1 MRDMKSLWERLIEIL
16 EKESAL
22 YRDILDLSRHKTNT
36 IVEGRVSQLEQL
48 TGVEQRLLLSVGGL
62 EQQREEVVDQL
73 ARRLGIPADELNIS
87 VAVEQAE
94 DELKE
99 KLVALKEEI
108 ENTLKD
114 LKEVNDLNSELI
126 KKSLE
131 YIDFS
136 INLIAGGP
144 EDVTYDAKKG
154 RDKGK
159 GASFFDQKV

>member
-1 MRDMKSLWERLIEIL
+1 MKGLWERLIEIL

-36 IVEGRVSQLEQL
+36 IVEGKVSQLEQL
-48 TGVEQRLLLSVGGL
+48 TGVEQKLLLNVGGL
-62 EQQREEVVDQL
+62 EQQREEVVGQL
-73 ARRLGIPADELNIS
+73 ARLLGIPADGLNIG

-94 DELKE
+94 DGFKE
-99 KLVALKEEI
+99 KLTALKDEI

-154 RDKGK
+154 RDKGE
-159 GASFFDQKV
+159 GASFLTKKCN

>member
-1 MRDMKSLWERLIEIL
+1 MKSLWERLVEIL

-22 YRDILDLSRHKTNT
+22 YRDILDLSRHKTST
-36 IVEGRVSQLEQL
+36 IVEGKVSQLEQL
-48 TGVEQRLLLSVGGL
+48 TGVEQRLLLNVGGL

-73 ARRLGIPADELNIS
+73 ARLLDIPADELNIS

-99 KLVALKEEI
+99 KLIALKDEI

-154 RDKGK
+154 RDKGE

>member
-1 MRDMKSLWERLIEIL
+1 MRDMKGLWERLIEIL

-36 IVEGRVSQLEQL
+36 IVEGKVSQLEQL
-48 TGVEQRLLLSVGGL
+48 TGVEQKLLLNVGGL
-62 EQQREEVVDQL
+62 EQQREEVVGQL
-73 ARRLGIPADELNIS
+73 ARLLDIPADELNIS

-94 DELKE
+94 DGFKE
-99 KLVALKEEI
+99 KLTALKDEI

>member
-1 MRDMKSLWERLIEIL
+1 MKSLWERLIEIL

-48 TGVEQRLLLSVGGL
+48 TGVEQKLLLNVGGL

-73 ARRLGIPADELNIS
+73 ARLLGIPADGLNIG

-99 KLVALKEEI
+99 KLIALKDEI

-131 YIDFS
+131 YIDF
-136 INLIAGGP
+136 LLTLLPGP
-144 EDVTYDAKKG
+144 EDVTYDAKGQGQGQGCKLLT
-154 RDKGK
+154 KK
-159 GASFFDQKV
+159 CN

>member
-1 MRDMKSLWERLIEIL
+1 M
-16 EKESAL
+16 
-22 YRDILDLSRHKTNT
+22 
-36 IVEGRVSQLEQL
+36 EGKVSQLEQL
-48 TGVEQRLLLSVGGL
+48 TGVEQRLLLNVGGL
-62 EQQREEVVDQL
+62 EQQREEVVDEL
-73 ARRLGIPADELNIS
+73 ARLLDIPADELNIS

-99 KLVALKEEI
+99 KLIALKDEI

-144 EDVTYDAKKG
+144 EDVTYDAKRAG
-154 RDKGK
+154 TR
-159 GASFFDQKV
+159 ARVQAF

>member
-1 MRDMKSLWERLIEIL
+1 M
-16 EKESAL
+16 
-22 YRDILDLSRHKTNT
+22 
-36 IVEGRVSQLEQL
+36 
-48 TGVEQRLLLSVGGL
+48 
-62 EQQREEVVDQL
+62 VDQACRL
-73 ARRLGIPADELNIS
+73 LGIPADELNIS

-99 KLVALKEEI
+99 KLIALKDEI

-136 INLIAGGP
+136 INLIAGS
-144 EDVTYDAKKG
+144 
-154 RDKGK
+154 RRM
-159 GASFFDQKV
+159 

>member
-1 MRDMKSLWERLIEIL
+1 MKGLWERLIEIL

-36 IVEGRVSQLEQL
+36 IVEGKVSQLEQL
-48 TGVEQRLLLSVGGL
+48 TGVEQKLLLNVGGL
-62 EQQREEVVDQL
+62 EQQREEVVGQL
-73 ARRLGIPADELNIS
+73 ARLLGIPADGLNIG

-94 DELKE
+94 DGFKE
-99 KLVALKEEI
+99 KLTALKDEI

-154 RDKGK
+154 RDKGE